1 MPDPVGFLT
10 GILDATALLSL
21 IAGVFAGLILG
32 VIPGVGGLFGLV
44 ILVPFTYHL
53 DPFAAVALLLGVT
66 AVTTISDTIPAVL
79 LGVPGTISAIA
90 TVEDGHPLARQGQA
104 ARALGAAFSSS
115 MLGGIFG
122 AMVLFATIP
131 FMRPVVTTM
140 QTPDFL
146 AISVMGM
153 LFVSLISGRDSLKGV
168 ASLMIGILLSFVG
181 LDSNTGEERFTAGLI
196 YFWDGVPLE
205 VLFLG
210 LFGFPEMIDLLRRPR
225 ISDKSPKTGAVAGL
239 RAGIND
245 MKRNWRL
252 VLQSSGLGA
261 VLGAIPGVG
270 VTVIDWVAYGL
281 AKRGNRELPN
291 FGEGNIKG
299 VIAPESANNAKE
311 GGYLIPTIALGLPG
325 SVTMTILLAAFNVQG
340 ISPGPQMLQEN
351 LPLIYAMVF
360 YICLANIIGTVLC
373 LSFTGAFARIAVIP
387 THYIFAVATVFLVL
401 GVFSR
406 NGDATDF
413 LVFVAAGLLGYAMK
427 HNNWSRAALS
437 LGFVLGASVER
448 FFYLSIQMHGT
459 NTFLRP
465 LVLIALVLV
474 LAVIYYS
481 LRNVRR
487 TRNERPLPKDDAGNA
502 VSYVALTGL
511 GVFIVGRATD
521 LSLVAGLFPIIIGS
535 ATVVLGLTLLL
546 RSLWQWRGNRTE
558 AFRREHFAAFAKA
571 AAVPAKMALYCLTFL
586 LLIYAVGHLAATFV
600 FVLGVVML
608 HASGGRLQA
617 AVTAACCTIVVYGV
631 FDALVSVRWPHS
643 LMEFF
648 VTRLA

>member
-1 MPDPVGFLT
+1 MPDPGGFLT
-10 GILDATALLSL
+10 GIFDATALLSL
-21 IAGVFAGLILG
+21 LAGVVAGLILG

-44 ILVPFTYHL
+44 VLVPFTYHL

-131 FMRPVVTTM
+131 FMRPIVTTM

-146 AISVMGM
+146 AISIMGM
-153 LFVSLISGRDSLKGV
+153 LLVSLISGRDSLKGL
-168 ASLMIGILLSFVG
+168 ASLLIGILLCFVG
-181 LDSNTGEERFTAGLI
+181 LDSNTGEERFTAGMI

-225 ISDKSPKTGAVAGL
+225 ISDHAPKAGAVAGL
-239 RAGIND
+239 KAGIAD
-245 MKRNWRL
+245 MRRNWRL

-281 AKRGNRELPN
+281 AKRANREAPE

-360 YICLANIIGTVLC
+360 YICVANIIGTMLC

-406 NGDATDF
+406 NGDPKDF
-413 LVFVAAGLLGYAMK
+413 AVFVAAGFLGYLMK
-427 HNNWSRAALS
+427 HNGWSRAALS

-448 FFYLSIQMHGT
+448 FFHLSIQMHGV

-465 LVLIALVLV
+465 LVLIALAL
-474 LAVIYYS
+474 LLIVIMASIRS
-481 LRNVRR
+481 LRR
-487 TRNERPLPKDDAGNA
+487 TRGDRVLADDGAGDA
-502 VSYVALTGL
+502 LSYVALTGL
-511 GVFIVGRATD
+511 GVVIVSRAAD
-521 LSLVAGLFPIIIGS
+521 LTFVAGLFPIVIGT
-535 ATVVLGLTLLL
+535 ATILLGLALLVRFL
-546 RSLWQWRGNRTE
+546 WRRRSKGVKASEPSRMEGL
-558 AFRREHFAAFAKA
+558 A
-571 AAVPAKMALYCLTFL
+571 AAAAPARMALYSLAFL
-586 LLIYAVGHLAATFV
+586 LLIYAIGHLAATFV
-600 FVLGVVML
+600 FVLGVVVF
-608 HASGGRLQA
+608 HTSGGRLPA
-617 AVTAACCTIVVYGV
+617 ALTAAGCTAVVYGV
-631 FDALVSVRWPHS
+631 FDTLVSVRWPHS
-643 LMEFF
+643 LVEI
-648 VTRLA
+648 VVARLA